1 MNEYTEKQ
9 ANDEVEIDISALMK
23 LLKKNIKMIL
33 ITTLLCAIIA
43 FLITNF
49 FMTKKYASEA
59 RIYLKPNVTEQGIV
73 DSNTLASNSKMV
85 NNYMSLM
92 QGETILSKVADNLN
106 IDDVEEI
113 KKSISV
119 SNLNETEIIIVKATT
134 EDPVKSQAIVKNTV
148 DVFFEDMK
156 EKLDIKNMTI
166 SDQPKVDETP
176 VSPNKKMNTA
186 IGAVLGLFLSCGYVF
201 LQYLFD
207 KRLKNKAE
215 AESFLGVPV
224 LGEIPWF
231 ED

>member
-1 MNEYTEKQ
+1 MNDTNENIL
-9 ANDEVEIDISALMK
+9 NDEVEIDISALMK

-33 ITTLLCAIIA
+33 ITTLFCAIIT

-59 RIYLKPNVTEQGIV
+59 RIYLKPNVTEQGVV

-106 IDDVEEI
+106 IKDVEEI

-176 VSPNKKMNTA
+176 VSPNKKINTA

-207 KRLKNKAE
+207 KRLKSKAE